1 MNFRIWHLLVR
12 GGFLVVMPMLL
23 GGFLMPAG
31 GLQAVLRITGI
42 ASAVILGLT
51 GAVLAILIMAGRFR
65 FSCPGC
71 GQKQTHVLWSRSGGK
86 VDLMCEQ
93 CGIFRETGPFKL
105 KLRLEP
111 HTDENGNPS
120 IAHMRE

>member
-1 MNFRIWHLLVR
+1 MNFRTWHLLIR
-12 GGFLVVMPMLL
+12 WGFLVMMPMLL
-23 GGFLMPAG
+23 AGFLMPAG
-31 GLQAVLRITGI
+31 GLQALVVAVVM
-42 ASAVILGLT
+42 ASLVILGLT
-51 GAVLAILIMAGRFR
+51 GAFLAILLLTGRFR

-71 GQKQTHVLWSRSGGK
+71 RQKQTHVLWSSSGGK

-111 HTDENGNPS
+111 HTDENGNPLPPP
-120 IAHMRE
+120 AA